1 LQREITLSFYR
12 SQARLAQAQLASPD
26 ESELRISCSPVMN
39 PRNRSKG
46 GKAVVPGPG
55 GPAFILR
62 ALGHKNYRLFFS
74 GQSISLVGTWM
85 TRIATSWLVYRLTG
99 SALLLGVVGFAG
111 QIPSFILAPFAGV
124 LVDRWNRH
132 RLLVATQALALL
144 QSLGM
149 AVLALSG
156 RIKIWHIIL
165 LSIFQGLINAFDM
178 PARQAFV
185 VEMVEKRE
193 DLANAIAL
201 NSSMV
206 NAARL
211 LGPSLGGVIIAA
223 VGEGWC
229 FLLDAI
235 SYLAVIGSLMAM
247 TITPRMVTATRDAN
261 IFQQLQEGWRYAS
274 RFAPIRDVLLLLSL
288 VSLVGM
294 PYTVLMPVFANDILR
309 GGPSTLGLLMAASG
323 VGALIGAL
331 FLAARKTVLGL
342 GKFIPLMAGAFG
354 AGLIVFSFS
363 RRLWLSLLLMVVTGL
378 GFMVQM
384 AASNTVLQT
393 IVEED
398 KRGRVMSFYTM
409 AFMGTAPFGSLLAGS
424 AAQRIGAPHTLLIG
438 GVGCILGALWFAT
451 SLPALRRDVR
461 PIYVK
466 IGILPEMAAGIQH
479 TSELSVPPEG

>member
-1 LQREITLSFYR
+1 
-12 SQARLAQAQLASPD
+12 
-26 ESELRISCSPVMN
+26 M
-39 PRNRSKG
+39 
-46 GKAVVPGPG
+46 
-55 GPAFILR
+55 LR
-62 ALGHKNYRLFFS
+62 ALSHRNYKLFFS
-74 GQSISLVGTWM
+74 GQSLSLIGTWM

-111 QIPSFILAPFAGV
+111 QIPSFLLAPFAGV

-132 RLLVATQALALL
+132 RLLVATQVLAML
-144 QSLGM
+144 QSL
-149 AVLALSG
+149 ALAILALTG
-156 RIKIWHIIL
+156 LINIRHVIG
-165 LSIFQGLINAFDM
+165 LSILQGVINAFDM

-211 LGPSLGGVIIAA
+211 LGPSIGGVVIAA

-229 FLLDAI
+229 FMLDAV
-235 SYLAVIGSLMAM
+235 SYIAVIASLLAM
-247 TITPRMVTATRDAN
+247 KLVPRVRKPLKGTN
-261 IFQQLQEGWRYAS
+261 ILREIREGWRYAFG
-274 RFAPIRDVLLLLSL
+274 FAPIRSVLLLLAL

-294 PYTVLMPVFANDILR
+294 PYTVLMPVFANGILH

-323 VGALIGAL
+323 VGALVGAL
-331 FLAARKTVLGL
+331 FLAGRKSVLGL
-342 GKFIPLMAGAFG
+342 GKYIPLTAGAFG
-354 AGLIVFSFS
+354 AGLIAFSFS
-363 RRLWLSLLLMVVTGL
+363 RLLWLSMFLMVLTGL

-393 IVEED
+393 IVDED

-424 AAQRIGAPHTLLIG
+424 LADRIGAPHTLMFG
-438 GVGCILGALWFAT
+438 GLGCILGALWFAT
-451 SLPALRRDVR
+451 SLPSLRRDVR
-461 PIYVK
+461 PIYVR
-466 IGILPEMAAGIQH
+466 IGILPEIATGIH
-479 TSELSVPPEG
+479 NTTELSVPPET